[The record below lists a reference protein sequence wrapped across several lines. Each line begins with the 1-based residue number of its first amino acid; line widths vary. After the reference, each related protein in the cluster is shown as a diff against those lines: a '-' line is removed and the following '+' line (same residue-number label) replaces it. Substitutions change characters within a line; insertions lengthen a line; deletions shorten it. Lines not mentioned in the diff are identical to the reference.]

1 MRVAVSG
8 GGTGGHIFPALAVC
22 EALERLDTGGE
33 RLFIG
38 GTTGME
44 TEIVP
49 KAGVP
54 FQAVTARK
62 LRKVLSPSTVGVV
75 LSLVKGY
82 REAKA
87 HLQAFRAE
95 AVVGSG
101 GYVAAATVLAG
112 AHLGLPT
119 LILENNVVPGRTNR
133 WLARYAEKVCVSFAE
148 TAREF
153 PASKSVLTGMP
164 LRDGIV
170 ALPEVTK
177 GLARCRFAG
186 LSADR
191 FTVVVIGGSQGARA
205 VNNLVL
211 GAAADLLNAGIQ
223 ILHQTGPKNFEE
235 ASAQARERKL
245 PVGDGYV
252 QVAFLEAVEVP
263 LALRAAD
270 VIVCR
275 GGISTLSEALAN
287 GLPALVI
294 PLPTAYADHQ
304 TANAKAL
311 EAGGA
316 GLHRAENELSASKLS
331 GDLLALRDAPGRL
344 AQMAEAS
351 RKMGRPDAADEV
363 AKLVLGM
370 KVRKA

>member
-1 MRVAVSG
+1 MRVVVSG

-22 EALERLDTGGE
+22 EALERLDSSGE

-62 LRKVLSPSTVGVV
+62 LRKMLSFSTVGVA

-82 REAKA
+82 REAKTY
-87 HLQAFRAE
+87 LRAFKADV
-95 AVVGSG
+95 VVGAG

-112 AHLGLPT
+112 AKLGLPA

-133 WLARYAEKVCVSFAE
+133 WLARYAQKVCVSFE
-148 TAREF
+148 QTGREF
-153 PASKSVLTGMP
+153 PVGKSVVTGMP
-164 LRDGIV
+164 LRAGIV
-170 ALPEVTK
+170 AESAVTP
-177 GLARCRFAG
+177 GLARSRFAG
-186 LSADR
+186 LAGDR
-191 FTVVVIGGSQGARA
+191 FTVVVIGGSQGAKA
-205 VNNLVL
+205 VNMLVL
-211 GAAADLLNAGIQ
+211 DAATDLLGAGLQ

-235 ASAQARERKL
+235 ACKGATERRL

-252 QVAFLEAVEVP
+252 PLAFLDSEEVP

-270 VIVCR
+270 LIVCR
-275 GGISTLSEALAN
+275 GGISTLSEAMAN

-316 GLHRAENELSASKLS
+316 GLHCAERELTA
-331 GDLLALRDAPGRL
+331 AQLRDTILGLREDAGRR

-351 RKMGRPDAADEV
+351 RKMGRPDAATEV
-363 AKLVLGM
+363 AKLVLEM